1 MKRIAPLLLIV
12 SLTACT
18 AVDYTSPRFSEVAL
32 DHQSVAVLPVEMLFT
47 GKVPKGLTA
56 EGIMKIEEGESLAF
70 QASLYNYLLD
80 RSNLRRRR
88 PIWISIQPIDI
99 TNQRLGDEGF
109 AIRDTWAMPAEELAE
124 VLGVDA
130 VVRTRVRKT
139 RYLSDLASFGIA
151 VGVHVVL
158 EALDED
164 HLWLLPWW
172 GPRTYDIYAEG
183 ELVAADQGA
192 LLWKVAVNRETD
204 WGQPA
209 NDVIR
214 GITRKLAKKFPYRGE
229 VAAG

>member
-1 MKRIAPLLLIV
+1 MLLLVV

-18 AVDYTSPRFSEVAL
+18 AVDYTSPRFPEVAL
-32 DHQSVAVLPVEMLFT
+32 DHQSVAVLPVEMVFT
-47 GKVPKGLTA
+47 GKAPKRVTA
-56 EGIMKIEEGESLAF
+56 EDIMRLEEGESLAF

-80 RSNLRRRR
+80 RSNLHRRR
-88 PIWISIQPIDI
+88 PILISIQPIDR
-99 TNQRLGDEGF
+99 TNRLLTEAGL
-109 AIRDTWAMPAEELAE
+109 AVQDTWVLPAEELAE

-151 VGVHVVL
+151 VGIHVAL

-164 HLWLLPWW
+164 HAWLLPW

-183 ELVAADQGA
+183 ALVAADEGA

-204 WGQPA
+204 WSQPA
-209 NDVIR
+209 NDVVR
-214 GITRKLAKKFPYRGE
+214 GITRKLAKKFPYRGD
-229 VAAG
+229 AASG